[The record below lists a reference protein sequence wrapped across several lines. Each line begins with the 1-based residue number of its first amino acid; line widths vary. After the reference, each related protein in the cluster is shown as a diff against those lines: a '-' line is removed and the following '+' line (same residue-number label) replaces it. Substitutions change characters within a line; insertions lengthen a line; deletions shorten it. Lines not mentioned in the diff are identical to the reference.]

1 MRKIST
7 DDLKIILDNHAKFLT
22 GLVGGER
29 ANLRYAGLR
38 YANLRSADLR
48 YADLRSAD
56 LRYADL
62 RYANLSSANLR
73 YADLRYA
80 DLSSANLSSAN
91 LSSATGLFF
100 ITQRSDG
107 YQFFLVQDDSSDW
120 FVRAGCRYMTIKDY
134 RDHANTY
141 SDSAKRVETG
151 LILDFAEAKLRA
163 HGYNPLPGG

>member
-7 DDLKIILDNHAKFLT
+7 DDLDIILDNHAKFLT

-29 ANLRYAGLR
+29 ANLSYADLSYADLSYANLS

-48 YADLRSAD
+48 SADLRSA
-56 LRYADL
+56 A
-62 RYANLSSANLR
+62 
-73 YADLRYA
+73 
-80 DLSSANLSSAN
+80 
-91 LSSATGLFF
+91 GLFF

-134 RDHANTY
+134 REHANTY